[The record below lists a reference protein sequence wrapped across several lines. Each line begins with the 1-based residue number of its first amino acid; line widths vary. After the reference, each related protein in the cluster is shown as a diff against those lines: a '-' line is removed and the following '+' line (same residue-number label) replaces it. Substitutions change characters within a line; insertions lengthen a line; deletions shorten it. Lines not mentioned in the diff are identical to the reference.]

1 MDFNRR
7 NIFVVALSGA
17 SCSGKT
23 TITRRLRDQFLHSN
37 SSSSDQN
44 IAVHI
49 VHQDDYY
56 KSESMIPAV
65 TYVDNNG
72 VSRTEQN
79 WDCPG
84 ALDTQRMLADLQM
97 MIKDIELQVPNN
109 SIIIKRHVIIVEG
122 FLVLHPSCL
131 LLPLFDAK
139 IHLHVPLDVMLKRR
153 TGREYEIVNSDGQ
166 DAFWADPEGY
176 VECVVFPEYEQYM
189 AEISQQSQNDLT
201 ILNTEDM
208 DLDQVY
214 EAVVK
219 SSPIKQYLTSV
230 KSIDK

>member
-1 MDFNRR
+1 MTFNGR
-7 NIFVVALSGA
+7 NIFVVALSGG

-23 TITRRLRDQFLHSN
+23 TITRRLRDQFLHNN
-37 SSSSDQN
+37 SQNDQS
-44 IAVHI
+44 IEVHI

-84 ALDTQRMLADLQM
+84 ALDTQRMLADLQK
-97 MIKDIELQVPNN
+97 MIKDIEQQVPNYGTR
-109 SIIIKRHVIIVEG
+109 RHVIIVEG
-122 FLVLHPSCL
+122 FLVLHPCCL

-153 TGREYEIVNSDGQ
+153 SGREYEIVNSDGQ

-176 VECVVFPEYEQYM
+176 VQCVVFPEYERYM
-189 AEISQQSQNDLT
+189 AELSQQSQNDLK
-201 ILNTEDM
+201 ILNTQDM
-208 DLDQVY
+208 NLDQVY
-214 EAVVK
+214 ESVVK
-219 SSPIKQYLTSV
+219 SSPINQYLTAV
-230 KSIDK
+230 TNNDF